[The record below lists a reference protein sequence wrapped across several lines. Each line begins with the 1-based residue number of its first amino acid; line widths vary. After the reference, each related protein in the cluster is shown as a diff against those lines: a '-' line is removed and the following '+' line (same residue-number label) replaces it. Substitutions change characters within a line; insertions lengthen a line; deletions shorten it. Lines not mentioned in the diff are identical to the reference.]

1 MRIEKITYE
10 DFNEVERTE
19 EFHFH
24 VSKAYLMKLNDSK
37 TGGYAGYLQKLVDA
51 KEQSK
56 LEELI
61 EKMIREAYCV
71 PTESG
76 KSVERSEALS
86 NDFINS
92 PAYDILLERLLSD
105 AKYAADFFTEI
116 LPKDF
121 AKGVR
126 EEIAKNPDVLKIPQ

>member
-71 PTESG
+71 PTENG
-76 KSVERSEALS
+76 KSVDRSEALS
-86 NDFINS
+86 NEFINS

-126 EEIAKNPDVLKIPQ
+126 EEIAKNPDALKIPQ